1 MRFSLRTF
9 RWLHRRQL
17 TRKRLHGGFLHRR
30 FGDRLLDK
38 ALWRPT
44 RESLARAWIIG
55 FPVTMMPFLPF
66 QSLIACGIALFFR
79 ANLLLC
85 IALQFLSSPLTA
97 PLQLPACFFV
107 GEVLRGRAPGEVW
120 VEVTTASRHVFTGD
134 ALTSLYLGGV
144 VLGAF
149 GGVLGYFAIQGT
161 WKDLPRGA
169 PPPPTPPGARRGGG
183 DLRGAQAAE
192 STGASEFWCSPARR
206 PAGRCGPVPAGRT
219 AKRGHSRPIRVTRS
233 SAGQRGSRHQPR
245 SDHGSSSPKKAQSAS
260 HGCGERGNSVQGA
273 PDSRW
278 IDAIGQRVSEPSA
291 AKANIGPQAISQ

>member
-149 GGVLGYFAIQGT
+149 GGVLGYFAIQGP
-161 WKDLPRGA
+161 WKDLPRRRRSPA
-169 PPPPTPPGARRGGG
+169 PPP
-183 DLRGAQAAE
+183 
-192 STGASEFWCSPARR
+192 
-206 PAGRCGPVPAGRT
+206 
-219 AKRGHSRPIRVTRS
+219 
-233 SAGQRGSRHQPR
+233 
-245 SDHGSSSPKKAQSAS
+245 
-260 HGCGERGNSVQGA
+260 GA
-273 PDSRW
+273 P
-278 IDAIGQRVSEPSA
+278 
-291 AKANIGPQAISQ
+291 